1 MAAKQRG
8 LGRGL
13 DALFEDEET
22 KFAVTESE
30 SGTESAS
37 SAHSKRTLGIEQLS
51 PDPNQPRQFFDD
63 KALSELTDS
72 IKTHGLIQPILVR
85 PHPHDEGRYEIVAGE
100 RRWRAAQRAQLHE
113 VPVTIRDLDDA
124 TALQI
129 ALIENLQRQDL
140 NAIEEAKGYQR
151 LFDEFSYTQE
161 KVAETVGKS
170 RSYVANIVRLLQLP
184 TSVQSMVSK
193 NELSAGHAR
202 ALVNAKNPALLAQEI
217 ISKGLSVR
225 QTEKL
230 AAHNAGREVQPRSG
244 PAPKKSGAPKDVNI
258 VQLEKDMSDALG
270 MNVLFSMKNNTSGS
284 VSISFTS
291 LDQLDFLLKELCR
304 LPGANPP
311 KV

>member
-1 MAAKQRG
+1 MVSKQRG

-22 KFAVTESE
+22 KFAAAAAPAEPPS
-30 SGTESAS
+30 S
-37 SAHSKRTLGIEQLS
+37 SAPKRTLGIGQLS

-85 PHPHDEGRYEIVAGE
+85 PHPHEEGRYEIVAGE

-113 VPVTIRDLDDA
+113 VPVIIREMDDA

-151 LFDEFSYTQE
+151 LFDEFAYTQE

-184 TSVQSMVSK
+184 ISVQSLVSK

-202 ALVNAKNPALLAQEI
+202 ALINAKNPALLAQEI

-230 AAHNAGREVQPRSG
+230 AAQDAGRSVQPRAG
-244 PAPKKSGAPKDVNI
+244 AGVKSQPPKDVNI
-258 VQLEKDMSDALG
+258 AKLEKDMSDALG
-270 MNVLFSMKNNTSGS
+270 MNVLFTMKDNKSGA
-284 VSISFTS
+284 VSISFSS
-291 LDQLDFLLKELCR
+291 LDQLDFLLRELCR

-311 KV
+311 KE